1 MGTEPHRSTGVA
13 TFGVALQGPAE
24 KQPTNE
30 VAVCKEKEVA
40 VCKEKEAVCKEF
52 RTGERKVNEI
62 R

>member
-30 VAVCKEKEVA
+30 VAVCKEKE
-40 VCKEKEAVCKEF
+40 AVCKEF

>member
-1 MGTEPHRSTGVA
+1 MGTEPHRNTGVA

-30 VAVCKEKEVA
+30 VAVCKEKVA
-40 VCKEKEAVCKEF
+40 VCKEKEAVCKE
-52 RTGERKVNEI
+52 I